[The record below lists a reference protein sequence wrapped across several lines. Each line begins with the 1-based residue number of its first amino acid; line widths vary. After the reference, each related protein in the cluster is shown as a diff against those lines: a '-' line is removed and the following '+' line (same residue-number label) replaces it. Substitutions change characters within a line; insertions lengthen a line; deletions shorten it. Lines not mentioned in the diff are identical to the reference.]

1 MLQLTAI
8 FIEQDPKAGPCR
20 FCVSVLYYEAHVFFL
35 AKKFS
40 GTPKKLNKMY
50 IEISLPL
57 SSQLQLEPLNLF

>member
-8 FIEQDPKAGPCR
+8 EQGPKAGPCR
-20 FCVSVLYYEAHVFFL
+20 FCVSVLCYEAHISFL
-35 AKKFS
+35 CQKFI
-40 GTPKKLNKMY
+40 GAPQKLNKMY